1 MTQPDFPIRTAVIV
15 GGTSGIGFALGQE
28 LSRRGWRLVLTGSA
42 PESVA
47 AARVRWA
54 ESGLTGSQVLVA
66 GVTDLRSPET
76 ALQQLGALIRE
87 AGQVDLFVMA
97 AGVMPPES
105 DWKEIGAAAEGIG
118 INLTAATVLL
128 ASMAE
133 RFESHGRGHLVAF
146 GSIAGDRG
154 RKASPVYNAGKAGL
168 HALMDGLRH
177 RLHGTGVRVTTVR
190 PGWVST
196 RMLPSDKHGS
206 PLTVTPEQAA
216 RAIANAIEKGRDI
229 TYVGWWWRWVG
240 LILKSMPAS
249 VHKRFA
255 PP

>member
-1 MTQPDFPIRTAVIV
+1 MTPADFPIRTAVIV
-15 GGTSGIGFALGQE
+15 GGTNGIGYALGRE
-28 LSRRGWRLVLTGSA
+28 LAGRGWRLLLTGSS

-47 AARVRWA
+47 AARARW
-54 ESGLTGSQVLVA
+54 ESEAGAGESLLA
-66 GVTDLRSPET
+66 GVTDLRSPDQ
-76 ALQQLGALIRE
+76 ALQQLNDLIRD
-87 AGQVDLFVMA
+87 AGQVDLFVFA

-105 DWKEIGAAAEGIG
+105 DWAELGSAAEGLDV
-118 INLTAATVLL
+118 NLKAATVLL
-128 ASMAE
+128 AAMAE
-133 RFESHGRGHLVAF
+133 RFESAGRGHLVAV

-190 PGWVST
+190 PGWVSS
-196 RMLPSDKHGS
+196 RMLASDKHGS
-206 PLTVTPEQAA
+206 PLTVTPEKAA
-216 RAIANAIEKGRDI
+216 RAIAGAIERGRDI

-240 LILKSMPAS
+240 LILKAMPAGL
-249 VHKRFA
+249 HKRFA